1 MAIDVKGASLESGSN
16 ETNEGKKKPTKNPGC
31 VFLDSLFFSSLPSL
45 LIFFLLLFLP
55 SVPFSSALV
64 NVDTNQKWIR
74 HSYFLVLIICI
85 DRSTRHIG
93 F

>member
-16 ETNEGKKKPTKNPGC
+16 ETNEGKKSQPKIR
-31 VFLDSLFFSSLPSL
+31 VVSFWILFSSLPSL